1 MNELTIRVTGMTCAS
16 CVASVESI
24 VSNIDGIES
33 VRVNLPLEK
42 ATIKWAEG
50 ANEDLG
56 AIKTAIS
63 NGGFG
68 SEDYVDPIKYR
79 EESVDNTKKMG
90 MQVIVSLVLTIPTF
104 FLTMFAGDLGQFL
117 DIDLRLLLAFILS
130 SIVYLF
136 AGMEF
141 HRGAWQAILA
151 GRANMDVLVHMGTT
165 TAMIWSSLV
174 VFAPFLDFLP
184 SIFSSTSH
192 VYFDGAAFIIS
203 FILLGNWLEA
213 NAKLRATDA
222 VFSLM
227 DIKPK
232 TGLVVNT
239 DGSVSEVPVEQIVE
253 GTELLVKVGQ
263 TVPLDGFIVRG
274 SASIDTSMMTGE
286 PNPTFAKENDSVM
299 GGTIVLDSAIHIK
312 STKRHD
318 DTILAN
324 VITLVDEA
332 QMGKAPIQRLVDRIS
347 AVFVPVVIV
356 CAVLASLVWM
366 FFSDGH
372 GDYNSTELAIMVLV
386 STLVIACPCALGLAT
401 PTALMVG
408 TGVGARYGL
417 LIKGID
423 ALQKSYTTD
432 ALVLDK
438 TGTLTVGK
446 PSVTDYRT
454 VDSSEKD
461 ALTIAASLETGSTH
475 PIAEAISKAHLETNA
490 PLIAFDKVENI
501 GGMGL
506 IGYFDKKEYAVG
518 NQALMKS
525 KGVNISNEIDGLA
538 DILSDSNTVVFV
550 SEGEKL
556 IGWIEMK
563 DKLRD
568 TTNLAISK
576 AKDLGLQVIMLTG
589 DRAEAASSISKE
601 VGITRFEAEVK
612 PDEKAAFIRKLQND
626 GACVAM
632 IGDGVNDAAAL
643 AMADVGIAMGA
654 GSDIALEAADIV
666 LLRDDLLDVVST
678 LELGRATMG
687 KIRGNLGWAFVYN
700 LIGIPLAMGALIT
713 WTGWLLPPAFA
724 AGAMAF
730 SSVSV
735 VLNSLTLR
743 SWAPH
748 RA

>member
-1 MNELTIRVTGMTCAS
+1 MTCAS

-50 ANEDLG
+50 TNEDLG

-79 EESVDNTKKMG
+79 EESVYNTKKMG
-90 MQVIVSLVLTIPTF
+90 IQVIVSLVLTIPTF

-372 GDYNSTELAIMVLV
+372 GDYNSTEIAIMVLV

-518 NQALMKS
+518 NRALMKS
-525 KGVNISNEIDGLA
+525 KGVNISNGIDGLA